1 MFINMRHK
9 ILTIIGIS
17 VLGGLFLSL
26 MYINPFWGRITLSE
40 LILQLS
46 GSRGEFPLGTS
57 VTELIAFSM
66 RMFPNNIFIIVFGTL
81 MYKHFCTASVYVF
94 TRQTNRITW
103 YTKEVCYLALY
114 TFIFQLASA
123 GVTILVTTIRYDVIW
138 NKSGF
143 VLVAFHIALQ
153 SFWLYMLT
161 LTMNI
166 IAIKSG
172 SNFAF
177 LMVAGIQILCIALL
191 GFLQIAENTFE
202 NLIIMN
208 PITRIILGWH
218 SDPHQWFEDVLNSKY
233 NVLFFS
239 HSFIMLGVLA
249 GIITIFGAYV
259 IGKHDLLIEDTEVG
273 VI

>member
-114 TFIFQLASA
+114 TFIFQLVTASVA
-123 GVTILVTTIRYDVIW
+123 ILVTIVQYDVIW

-191 GFLQIAENTFE
+191 GFLQIAENTSQ

-218 SDPHQWFEDVLNSKY
+218 SDPHQWFEDVLNPKY

-249 GIITIFGAYV
+249 GIITIFGFYV